1 MRTYLVTGG
10 AGFIGS
16 NYIHYMFQKYD
27 NEIRIINVD
36 KLTYAGNLENLK
48 DIENRENY
56 TFVKADIC
64 DSEAIMKIFDEN
76 DIDRVVHFAAE
87 SHVDR
92 SIRNPE
98 VFVKTNVLGTLVM
111 LNAAKSAWELPDGTF
126 KPDSPITR
134 AEAVKIINSV
144 LERTDMSNTENPFN
158 DVSDKHWAYNQI
170 LEAVINHNVN

>member
-16 NYIHYMFQKYD
+16 NYIHYMFRKYGD
-27 NEIRIINVD
+27 TIRIINVD
-36 KLTYAGNLENLK
+36 CLTYAGNLENLK
-48 DIENRENY
+48 DVENQPNY

-64 DSEAIMKIFDEN
+64 DSAAITKIFDEN

-92 SIRNPE
+92 SIKNPE

-111 LNAAKSAWELPDGTF
+111 LNAAKAAWGCRTEA
-126 KPDSPITR
+126 SRR
-134 AEAVKIINSV
+134 ARNS
-144 LERTDMSNTENPFN
+144 RATSQAAATTMDRS
-158 DVSDKHWAYNQI
+158 SSRRS
-170 LEAVINHNVN
+170 